1 MAQDFCFFCQATFTS
16 IAALFQPCM
25 DNSEEEEDPFE
36 EYVSTRTLAV
46 EDPLAYWH
54 NLLSSPTMG
63 PLARMALDILSAPGK
78 LI

>member
-1 MAQDFCFFCQATFTS
+1 
-16 IAALFQPCM
+16 M